1 MERNVPDT
9 NTARGVTVQ
18 QALVTVLWRHGA
30 LRARQI
36 EAVNDFFFLS
46 LRMQTL
52 PPSHSIVAQHAHKL
66 ARDIVGMISGTE
78 VTRVL
83 NQLTYRLPML

>member
-1 MERNVPDT
+1 
-9 NTARGVTVQ
+9 
-18 QALVTVLWRHGA
+18 
-30 LRARQI
+30 
-36 EAVNDFFFLS
+36 
-46 LRMQTL
+46 MQTL